1 MKSKYLILD
10 EHLTPYKQFIATI
23 NLGIELTK
31 AELKA
36 RQFQR
41 MLGPIWWIIEPSLM
55 SLVFFFVTSRLNY
68 ASEANHFAFIFIGI
82 ISWRFFSRSIENSS
96 TSYLGYAYVIRQVYF
111 PLLAVNVAN
120 LLTEFVFYCCG
131 LLFLIVFG
139 VALGKIQIGATYL
152 VLPLLIVSQAIFTLG
167 IMIFVACIGVYI
179 RDIAQPL
186 AIFLNIMFFLSPGI
200 YTADNLPSYLDFL
213 RYVNPFFY
221 YFPAYRSILIENSM
235 PLMIPFILWTIV
247 GLIICMCAI
256 KTFYKIRPNFLR
268 VL

>member
-1 MKSKYLILD
+1 MNSKYLILD
-10 EHLTPYKQFIATI
+10 EHLTPYRQFISTI

-55 SLVFFFVTSRLNY
+55 SLVFFFVTNRLNY
-68 ASEANHFAFIFIGI
+68 ASGANHFAFIFIGI

-111 PLLAVNVAN
+111 PLLSVNVAN

-131 LLFLIVFG
+131 LIFLILFG
-139 VALGKIQIGATYL
+139 GLLGKIQIGIAYFA
-152 VLPLLIVSQAIFTLG
+152 LPFLITSQAIFTFG
-167 IMIFVACIGVYI
+167 IMILVACIGVYI

-186 AIFLNIMFFLSPGI
+186 AISLNIMFFLSPGI
-200 YTADNLPSYLDFL
+200 YTAENLPNYLNFL
-213 RYVNPFFY
+213 QYINPFFY
-221 YFPAYRSILIENSM
+221 YFPAYRSIILENSIPPIL
-235 PLMIPFILWTIV
+235 PLIIWTII
-247 GLIICMCAI
+247 GLVICICAI
-256 KTFYKIRPNFLR
+256 KIFNAIRPNFLR
-268 VL
+268 IL